1 MDSIDC
7 TWTIFGKIAV
17 SHHGLLCASVLI
29 IDWNDHRIVVLDW
42 FGEFKRNHVVQ
53 VKQNLSILDLLI
65 DAFAYRHVLNVILSV
80 GSVEHF
86 GCIICIL
93 FLGNAGVDANV
104 SIALSIKFK
113 LYLKLCLFGD
123 PGPDRFFIE
132 SDFDVE
138 IL

>member
-1 MDSIDC
+1 LIE
-7 TWTIFGKIAV
+7 AL
-17 SHHGLLCASVLI
+17 SH
-29 IDWNDHRIVVLDW
+29 
-42 FGEFKRNHVVQ
+42 
-53 VKQNLSILDLLI
+53 
-65 DAFAYRHVLNVILSV
+65 RHILNVILSV

-86 GCIICIL
+86 GSIIGIL

-113 LYLKLCLFGD
+113 LDLKLCLLGN